1 MKKNTHIIGGLTLA
15 LVLEK
20 VFFKDLDKA
29 TIKIAIDLGMYY
41 SFSVLGSLLPDID
54 KKNSS
59 LGKKF
64 PKVSTMLNKTVGHRT
79 MTHSIPF
86 VLLVYILL
94 YYININEY
102 ITNGITI
109 GILSHILLDLMNRQ
123 GVCLLYPF
131 KKKYH
136 FFKIKTSSTLEKVT
150 RYIMIII
157 LFVFII
163 YR

>member
-20 VFFKDLDKA
+20 VFFKELDKA

-102 ITNGITI
+102 ITKNSVN
-109 GILSHILLDLMNRQ
+109 ILSDCAIKVMINDA
-123 GVCLLYPF
+123 LYCNCVF
-131 KKKYH
+131 KC
-136 FFKIKTSSTLEKVT
+136 IEK
-150 RYIMIII
+150 
-157 LFVFII
+157 
-163 YR
+163 